1 MATSIHLPKPLL
13 DALDK
18 RARRLK
24 MSRNGLIVR
33 AVQREIAGETEW
45 SPGFFEQFT
54 PLSEDDARG
63 MTEVLASILA
73 ARTRK
78 APPKL

>member
-1 MATSIHLPKPLL
+1 VVQPGDGESSREMG
-13 DALDK
+13 
-18 RARRLK
+18 RR
-24 MSRNGLIVR
+24 RGG
-33 AVQREIAGETEW
+33 AW

-63 MTEVLASILA
+63 MDEVLASSLA